1 MGYHRTLT
9 ADDFAKKVPLKND
22 DNADHELR
30 LEKSRESKR
39 LWAERNRKN
48 TVREN
53 LLISIAKFEQTY
65 NETLS
70 GSHL

>member
-1 MGYHRTLT
+1 MGRPRTID
-9 ADDFAKKVPLKND
+9 ANYFAVKMPLKND